1 MSLRASRGATG
12 HEQKGTIPAIVVQSD
27 SASWLR
33 TVVVVPTSTSAQPAE
48 YRPQVRIRGRVTRAL
63 LDQMTS
69 VDRERLG
76 RSSGHLAAADLR
88 EVDDALKLLLGLL

>member
-1 MSLRASRGATG
+1 VSLRASRGAMG
-12 HEQKGTIPAIVVQSD
+12 HEQKETRPAVVVQSD
-27 SASWLR
+27 SAWWLR

-48 YRPQVRIRGRVTRAL
+48 YRPEITVRGRVTRAL

-76 RSSGHLAAADLR
+76 RSGGHLAAADLR
-88 EVDDALKLLLGLL
+88 EVDDALTLLLGLL